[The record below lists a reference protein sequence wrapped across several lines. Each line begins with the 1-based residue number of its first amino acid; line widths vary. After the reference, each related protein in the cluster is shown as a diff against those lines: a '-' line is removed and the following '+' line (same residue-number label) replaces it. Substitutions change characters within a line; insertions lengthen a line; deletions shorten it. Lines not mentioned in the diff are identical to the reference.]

1 MAKKTKIA
9 RIAELLSGADEKKL
23 LEIERIILI
32 LLPASPRVV
41 EVVRKTAY
49 FAAKNDK

>member
-32 LLPASPRVV
+32 LLPASPHVA
-41 EVVRKTAY
+41 EVVRKTEF
-49 FAAKNDK
+49 FAAQSEK